1 MGRPNFNLLARQQ
14 RQIGANVGETAVWQ
28 GFVSAN
34 SVAATA
40 AAFGEY
46 GALNYNQR
54 TVTGLFALPPFAKD
68 LFPGG
73 QLLAGD
79 IQATIVDFL
88 PGLNDRITW
97 RGVSYRVESQ
107 PVPQQ
112 IVGRSAF
119 RMLLRRGDAA
129 TG

>member
-1 MGRPNFNLLARQQ
+1 M
-14 RQIGANVGETAVWQ
+14 
-28 GFVSAN
+28 SAN
-34 SVAATA
+34 AIGATA
-40 AAFGEY
+40 AAFGEA
-46 GALNYNQR
+46 GAAQYNQR

-68 LFPGG
+68 MWPGG
-73 QLLAGD
+73 QVIPGD

-88 PGLNDRITW
+88 PGLNDRIVW

-119 RMLLRRGDAA
+119 RMILRRGDAA